1 METGFVSRRRFEIL
15 CIAAAVIETIFLGF
29 IFDRRLAVD
38 GIWLAILFTFILPR
52 LPFALGVAVTRR
64 GSRAAALLFLVLVG
78 LAWVAGIRAGTS
90 AWWDD
95 PVLFVGALATL
106 VQTIAALMLVSPEGW
121 RWTARTSAA
130 NSTSL
135 P

>member
-1 METGFVSRRRFEIL
+1 METGFISRRRFEAL
-15 CIAAAVIETIFLGF
+15 CIAGAVIETIFLGL

-38 GIWLAILFTFILPR
+38 GIWLAILFTFVFPWVPCL
-52 LPFALGVAVTRR
+52 LGFAVTRR
-64 GSRAAALLFLVLVG
+64 RSRAAALLFLLLVG

-90 AWWDD
+90 TWWDD

-106 VQTIAALMLVSPEGW
+106 VQTIAALMLVSPAGW
-121 RWTARTSAA
+121 RWTATSSTA
-130 NSTSL
+130 NTGTL